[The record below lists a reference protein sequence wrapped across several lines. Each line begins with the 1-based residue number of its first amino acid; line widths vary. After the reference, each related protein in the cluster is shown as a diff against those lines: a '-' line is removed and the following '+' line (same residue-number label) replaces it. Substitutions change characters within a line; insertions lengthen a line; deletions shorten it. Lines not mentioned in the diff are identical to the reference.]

1 MVNLVRHG
9 LNAWGQWRWLCTHRS
24 SPMGGLKT
32 LDGNGYG
39 RSKPLNTF
47 SGLLYVG
54 VALHYGPYIMCSLG
68 VGLYR
73 LVRISVVHIS

>member
-1 MVNLVRHG
+1 
-9 LNAWGQWRWLCTHRS
+9 
-24 SPMGGLKT
+24 MGGLKT

-54 VALHYGPYIMCSLG
+54 VALHCGPYIMCSLG